1 MAKNKKSLLY
11 PILVVI
17 TFIFICFSIFVNFY
31 TEVLW
36 FNSINY
42 SSVFWKSF
50 NTEYF
55 IWFIAFLFFLGFT
68 YLNAKIAGSTKATPI
83 YNSATLN
90 ELYKFKSPVLFLKI
104 LLFSVGFIMASV
116 ASSSW
121 MEILTYTNREPFG
134 IVDPIFER
142 DLGFYIF
149 QLPLYYSIKSWLM
162 ALLIITL
169 LLVVLIYFY
178 KQSLSFAFGKFSI
191 ASKAQIH
198 ISILLI
204 GIFSLQIV
212 TYWLRGFSLLYSERG
227 SIFFGAGYTDINAQ
241 LISYRIMIAVI
252 IIGAALVIF
261 SIIKQKWQVLVFAV
275 FLYFASIA
283 AFTGIYP
290 SIVQKFIVEPNEQA
304 KEVPYIGNNITFT
317 RAAYELE
324 KIEEKNVDIED
335 NLTLSDINNNK
346 QTIKNIMLWDYRPL
360 LTTFRQ
366 LQVIRTYYNFYDLDI
381 DRYTINDDYRQVM
394 ISAREIDLNRLPTD
408 AQTWV
413 NKELVFTH
421 GYGAVAS
428 PVNAVT
434 SEGMPIF
441 FVKDIPPSSSN
452 DLKIDRPEIYFGE
465 MTNIPIIVKGNIAEF
480 DYPVGDSN
488 KYTFYQ
494 GYAGVNI
501 GSFFRRLIFAWN
513 YSDVNYLV
521 TNYIGP
527 ESKIL
532 YIRNISERVKK
543 IAPFLHFDSDPY
555 ITIADGKLYWIF
567 DAYTKTEFYPYSTP
581 FERKY
586 NYVRNSVKI
595 TVDAYNGEVNFYLFK
610 PEADPIIRVYSKIF
624 PDMFKDLDEM
634 PQSVQVHLRY
644 PQDLFDIQSKIYQQ
658 YHMTEPQIFYN
669 KEDLWTIANEK
680 FDSKVQLMESFYGI
694 MRLPG
699 QKKEEFLMLI
709 PFTPNKRDN
718 LIAWLCVRSD
728 GEHYGKMLV
737 YKFPKQELIFG
748 PMQVSARIDQDPV
761 ISQEM
766 TLWNQQGSRVSR
778 GSLIVIPI
786 EKSLL
791 YVQPLYLQATE
802 GQMPEL
808 KRVIVAY
815 GNKIAMESSLDNA
828 LAKIFGGVV
837 STTENDNTRTGN
849 LQNNQNI
856 IVPGS
861 DLSTLSKLALDRFLK
876 AEEYM
881 RAGNWAK
888 YGEELELLKK
898 DLINIVDQSKRK

>member
-1 MAKNKKSLLY
+1 MAKSKKRLY
-11 PILVVI
+11 PILTILVLI
-17 TFIFICFSIFVNFY
+17 TICFSIFVNFY
-31 TEVLW
+31 TEILW
-36 FNSINY
+36 FDSINY

-50 NTEYF
+50 NTEYS
-55 IWFIAFLFFLGFT
+55 IWLVSFLFFLGFA
-68 YLNAKIAGSTKATPI
+68 YLNAKIAGSTKVTPVHT
-83 YNSATLN
+83 SAALN
-90 ELYKFKSPVLFLKI
+90 ELYKFKSPGLFLKI
-104 LLFSVGFIMASV
+104 VLFAVGFIMASV

-121 MEILTYTNREPFG
+121 MEILTYMNRESFE
-134 IVDPIFER
+134 IADPIFKK
-142 DLGFYIF
+142 DVGFYVF
-149 QLPLYYSIKSWLM
+149 QLPLYYSIKSWVM
-162 ALLIITL
+162 ALLIINL

-178 KQSLSFAFGKFSI
+178 KQAVAFAFGKFSI
-191 ASKAQIH
+191 IPKAQVH
-198 ISILLI
+198 VSILLI
-204 GIFSLQIV
+204 GIFILEIIA
-212 TYWLRGFSLLYSERG
+212 YWLRGLSLLYSDRT

-241 LISYRIMIAVI
+241 LIGYRIMIGAI
-252 IIGAALVIF
+252 IVGSVLVIF
-261 SIIKQKWQVLVFAV
+261 SIIKRRWQLSVFAV
-275 FLYFASIA
+275 LLYFASII

-304 KEVPYIGNNITFT
+304 KEIPYINNNITFT

-324 KIEEKNVDIED
+324 KIEEKSVNIDN

-346 QTIKNIMLWDYRPL
+346 QTVKNIMLWDYRPL

-366 LQVIRTYYNFYDLDI
+366 LQVIRTYYNFFDLDI
-381 DRYTINDDYRQVM
+381 DRYTIDDDYRQVM
-394 ISAREIDLNRLPTD
+394 ISAREIDINRLPTD

-434 SEGMPIF
+434 TEGMPIF

-452 DLKIDRPEIYFGE
+452 DLRIDRPEIYFGE

-480 DYPVGDSN
+480 DYPIGDSN
-488 KYTFYQ
+488 RYTFYE
-494 GYAGVNI
+494 GDAGVNI

-521 TNYIGP
+521 TNYITS

-532 YIRNISERVKK
+532 YTRNITERVKK

-555 ITIADGKLYWIF
+555 VTIADGKLYWIF

-581 FERKY
+581 FERRY

-595 TVDAYNGEVNFYLFK
+595 TVDAYNGDVNFYLFQ
-610 PEADPIIRVYSKIF
+610 PETDPIIRVYSKIF
-624 PDMFKDLDEM
+624 PNMFKELEEM
-634 PQSVQVHLRY
+634 PESIQTHLRY
-644 PQDLFDIQSKIYQQ
+644 PQDLFDIQSRIYQQ
-658 YHMTEPQIFYN
+658 YHMTDPQIFYN

-680 FDSKVQLMESFYGI
+680 LDTKIQMMESFYGI
-694 MRLPG
+694 MKLPG
-699 QKKEEFLMLI
+699 EQKEEFLMLI

-766 TLWNQQGSRVSR
+766 TLWNQQGSRVFR

-786 EKSLL
+786 ENSLL

-808 KRVIVAY
+808 KRVIIAY
-815 GNKIAMESSLDNA
+815 GNRIAMESSLDNA
-828 LAKIFGGVV
+828 LAKIFGGTV
-837 STTENDNTRTGN
+837 STESVNTNTRN
-849 LQNNQNI
+849 VQDNQNI
-856 IVPGS
+856 ITLGS
-861 DLSTLSKLALDRFLK
+861 DLSALSKSALDRFLK
-876 AEEYM
+876 AEEYIK
-881 RAGNWAK
+881 AGNWTK

-898 DLINIVDQSKRK
+898 DLINIVEQSKNN

>member
-1 MAKNKKSLLY
+1 MGKNRKLLY
-11 PILVVI
+11 PLITVIILV
-17 TFIFICFSIFVNFY
+17 FICFSIFVNFY
-31 TEVLW
+31 SEVLW
-36 FNSINY
+36 FNDLNY

-55 IWFIAFLFFLGFT
+55 IWFVSFLIFLGFA
-68 YLNAKIAGSTKATPI
+68 YLNGKIAASTKAIPLH
-83 YNSATLN
+83 SSPALS
-90 ELYKFKSPVLFLKI
+90 ELYKFKSPALLLKI
-104 LLFSVGFIMASV
+104 LLLSVGFIMASI
-116 ASSSW
+116 ASASW
-121 MEILTYTNREPFG
+121 MDILIYTNRESFG
-134 IVDPIFER
+134 IADPIFEK
-142 DLGFYIF
+142 DLGFYVF
-149 QLPLYYSIKSWLM
+149 QLPLYYSIKSWIM
-162 ALLIITL
+162 ALLIINL

-178 KQSLSFAFGKFSI
+178 KQTLSI
-191 ASKAQIH
+191 AFRKLSIVSKAQIH
-198 ISILLI
+198 ISVLLI
-204 GIFSLQIV
+204 AIFSLEIV
-212 TYWLRGFSLLYSERG
+212 AYWLRGLGLLYSDRS

-241 LISYRIMIAVI
+241 LIGYRIMIAVVI
-252 IIGAALVIF
+252 ICTALVIY
-261 SIIKQKWQVLVFAV
+261 SIVKKRWQILVYTV
-275 FLYFASIA
+275 FIYFASII

-290 SIVQKFIVEPNEQA
+290 KIVQTFIVEPNEQA
-304 KEVPYIGNNITFT
+304 KELPYISNNIHFT

-324 KIEEKNVDIED
+324 KIEAKNINIE
-335 NLTLSDINNNK
+335 NNITLTSINNNL

-360 LTTFRQ
+360 LTTFKQ

-381 DRYTINDDYRQVM
+381 DRYTIDGDYRQVM
-394 ISAREIDLNRLPTD
+394 ISAREIDINRLPTD

-452 DLKIDRPEIYFGE
+452 DLKIERPEIYFGE

-480 DYPVGDSN
+480 DYPIGDSN

-494 GYAGVNI
+494 GNAGVDI
-501 GSFFRRLIFAWN
+501 GSLFNRLIFAWK
-513 YSDVNYLV
+513 YSDINYLV
-521 TNYIGP
+521 TNYINS

-543 IAPFLHFDSDPY
+543 LAPFLHFDSDPY
-555 ITIADGKLYWIF
+555 VTIADGKLFWIF
-567 DAYTKTEFYPYSTP
+567 DAYTKTEYYPYSTP
-581 FERKY
+581 FEHRY

-595 TVDAYNGEVNFYLFK
+595 TVDAYNGEVMFYLFK
-610 PEADPIIRVYSKIF
+610 PEEDPIIRVYSKIF
-624 PDMFKDLDEM
+624 PQMFKNLDEM
-634 PQSVQVHLRY
+634 PKSIKVHLRY
-644 PQDLFDIQSKIYQQ
+644 PQDLFDIQSRIYQQ

-680 FDSKVQLMESFYGI
+680 FDTKVQLMESFYAI
-694 MRLPG
+694 MKLPG
-699 QKKEEFLMLI
+699 EAKEEFLMLI

-728 GEHYGKMLV
+728 GEDYGKMLV

-766 TLWNQQGSRVSR
+766 TLWNQQGSRVFR

-815 GNKIAMESSLDNA
+815 GNRIAMESSLDNA

-837 STTENDNTRTGN
+837 STVENDNTTTEI
-849 LQNNQNI
+849 QATI
-856 IVPGS
+856 ISKV
-861 DLSTLSKLALDRFLK
+861 DLSALSKSALDRFLK
-876 AEEYM
+876 AEDYI
-881 RAGNWAK
+881 RKGNWTK

-898 DLINIVDQSKRK
+898 DLINIVEQSKKN